1 MSDISLY
8 IPGDSFFHKCD
19 ARVKMLLLV
28 IVSILAF
35 LFHSPYLTGFLFLI
49 GILFNYMSIGS
60 RMFKH
65 MLTRMV
71 IIMMFFLIILHGFVN
86 PKGVTP
92 ALFFGHTISLPFFGA
107 YTLEGFYLGLVFW
120 LRLSSIILMAELF
133 VSTTSPSDL
142 VHGLHKL
149 GIPYNFCF
157 MVSMSLQLIPISVRE
172 AQIIN
177 SAQKARG
184 LPEKTIIDR
193 FKGLLPM
200 FVPLVVSSLER
211 MEKTSMAL
219 ECRGFGNTNNPTE
232 MSDIVVRKQDILLIC
247 AAVLLLAAS
256 IFVRIRYGSLDMT
269 NELRS
274 WADCFRL
281 GIKL

>member
-60 RMFKH
+60 RMFRH

-71 IIMMFFLIILHGFVN
+71 FIMMFFLIILHGFVN

-184 LPEKTIIDR
+184 LPEKSIIDR

-200 FVPLVVSSLER
+200 FVPLVVSSLDR
-211 MEKTSMAL
+211 MEKTSIAL